1 MELVGGCYEQI
12 LFGFAVRPREYSFL
26 GSHCQS
32 AEGER
37 GGLAWIFLKASTCL
51 FLLEAIEP
59 LSTQHQSIPITSHKN
74 WMPIP
79 DFTHHAHTASLSA
92 VAVNNRYVVTGSRD
106 ETIQIYD
113 MKKKI
118 EHGALLHH
126 NGTITCLE
134 FYGNAYLLSAAED
147 GLICIWDTKRWECLK
162 SIKAHKGHVTSLS
175 IHPSGKLALS
185 VGTDKTLRTW
195 NLVEGRSAFIKNL
208 KQNAHIVKW
217 SPNGEKYVVIVT
229 NKVDI
234 YKLETASVSGAITT
248 EKRISSVR
256 FITDSVLAIAGD
268 DEVIRLYDC
277 DSQKCLC
284 EFKAHENRIKD
295 IYSFEK
301 EGLQVIVTASSDGYI
316 KLWSLELD
324 KIQDSPSLLCEVNT
338 KARLTCLAVWLDRT
352 SETKENPDTATTSSY
367 VNEDEPPLITR
378 KKKVCWTDDSDK
390 SAKGNRQ
397 VTPKKRK
404 SEGAQQKKKMKLQS

>member
-1 MELVGGCYEQI
+1 MMEGPETWPPSAGEEPGGMELVGGCYEQI
-12 LFGFAVRPREYSFL
+12 LFGFALRPE
-26 GSHCQS
+26 
-32 AEGER
+32 E
-37 GGLAWIFLKASTCL
+37 
-51 FLLEAIEP
+51 
-59 LSTQHQSIPITSHKN
+59 N
-74 WMPIP
+74 WTPVP

-126 NGTITCLE
+126 NGTVTCLE
-134 FYGNAYLLSAAED
+134 FYGNAHLLSGAED

-162 SIKAHKGHVTSLS
+162 AIKAHKGHVTSLS

-217 SPNGEKYVVIVT
+217 SPSGENYVVVVT

-234 YKLETASVSGAITT
+234 YKLETASVSGTITT
-248 EKRISSVR
+248 ERRISSVR
-256 FITDSVLAIAGD
+256 FITDSVLAVAGD
-268 DEVIRLYDC
+268 DEVVRLYDC
-277 DSQKCLC
+277 CSQKCLC

-295 IYSFEK
+295 VYSFEK
-301 EGLQVIVTASSDGYI
+301 KGLQVIVTASSDGYI
-316 KLWSLELD
+316 KLWRLELD
-324 KIQDSPSLLCEVNT
+324 KIQATPALLCEVNT
-338 KARLTCLAVWLDRT
+338 KARLTCLAVWQDT
-352 SETKENPDTATTSSY
+352 ASEARKNPDKATTSSN
-367 VNEDEPPLITR
+367 VNEDEQPLVNT
-378 KKKVCWTDDSDK
+378 KKKVCWTDNSDK
-390 SAKGNRQ
+390 SAKGNRPEM
-397 VTPKKRK
+397 PKRQKLE
-404 SEGAQQKKKMKLQS
+404 SAQQEKKKKLQSSK

>member
-1 MELVGGCYEQI
+1 MEGPQASSPSVGERGPGSRREMELVGGCYEQI
-12 LFGFAVRPREYSFL
+12 LFGFAVRP
-26 GSHCQS
+26 
-32 AEGER
+32 GE
-37 GGLAWIFLKASTCL
+37 
-51 FLLEAIEP
+51 
-59 LSTQHQSIPITSHKN
+59 N
-74 WMPIP
+74 WTPIP

-134 FYGNAYLLSAAED
+134 FYGNAHLLSGAED

-217 SPNGEKYVVIVT
+217 SPSGEKYVVVIT
-229 NKVDI
+229 NKVDV

-295 IYSFEK
+295 IYSFENQ
-301 EGLQVIVTASSDGYI
+301 GLQVIVTASSDGYI

-324 KIQDSPSLLCEVNT
+324 KIQDRPSLLCEVNT

-352 SETKENPDTATTSSY
+352 SETKENPDNATTSSY
-367 VNEDEPPLITR
+367 VNEDEQPLITR
-378 KKKVCWTDDSDK
+378 KKKVCWTDNSDK
-390 SAKGNRQ
+390 SAKGDRQ
-397 VTPKKRK
+397 VMPKKQK
-404 SEGAQQKKKMKLQS
+404 SEDAQQKKKMKL

>member
-1 MELVGGCYEQI
+1 MEGPQASPPSLGEGAPGRARQMELVGGCYEQI
-12 LFGFAVRPREYSFL
+12 LFGFAVR
-26 GSHCQS
+26 Q
-32 AEGER
+32 GE
-37 GGLAWIFLKASTCL
+37 
-51 FLLEAIEP
+51 
-59 LSTQHQSIPITSHKN
+59 N
-74 WMPIP
+74 WTPIP

-134 FYGNAYLLSAAED
+134 FYGNAHLLSGAED

-217 SPNGEKYVVIVT
+217 SPSGEKYVVVIT
-229 NKVDI
+229 NKVDV
-234 YKLETASVSGAITT
+234 YKLETASVSGSITT

-324 KIQDSPSLLCEVNT
+324 KVFLGVFLGWESVKNQDDVIPLLYI
-338 KARLTCLAVWLDRT
+338 AFAYGG
-352 SETKENPDTATTSSY
+352 NPLFHNLVPMPANGKILISQGGNQHQVTWSHVPVIAA
-367 VNEDEPPLITR
+367 ITR
-378 KKKVCWTDDSDK
+378 MLSVASSRRLPRW
-390 SAKGNRQ
+390 R
-397 VTPKKRK
+397 
-404 SEGAQQKKKMKLQS
+404 

>member
-12 LFGFAVRPREYSFL
+12 LFGFAVRP
-26 GSHCQS
+26 
-32 AEGER
+32 GEN
-37 GGLAWIFLKASTCL
+37 WT
-51 FLLEAIEP
+51 
-59 LSTQHQSIPITSHKN
+59 PIS
-74 WMPIP
+74 

-134 FYGNAYLLSAAED
+134 FYGNAHLLSGAED

-217 SPNGEKYVVIVT
+217 SPSGEKYVVVIT
-229 NKVDI
+229 NKVDV

-268 DEVIRLYDC
+268 DEVIRLYNC

-324 KIQDSPSLLCEVNT
+324 KIQDRPSLLCEVNT

-352 SETKENPDTATTSSY
+352 SETKENPDNATTSSY
-367 VNEDEPPLITR
+367 VNEDEQPLITR
-378 KKKVCWTDDSDK
+378 KKKVCWTDNSDK
-390 SAKGNRQ
+390 SAKEDRQ
-397 VTPKKRK
+397 VMPTKKK
-404 SEGAQQKKKMKLQS
+404 SEGAQQKKKMKLQNSK

>member
-1 MELVGGCYEQI
+1 
-12 LFGFAVRPREYSFL
+12 
-26 GSHCQS
+26 
-32 AEGER
+32 
-37 GGLAWIFLKASTCL
+37 
-51 FLLEAIEP
+51 
-59 LSTQHQSIPITSHKN
+59 
-74 WMPIP
+74 
-79 DFTHHAHTASLSA
+79 
-92 VAVNNRYVVTGSRD
+92 
-106 ETIQIYD
+106 

-126 NGTITCLE
+126 NGTVTCLE
-134 FYGNAYLLSAAED
+134 FYGNAHLLSGAED

-217 SPNGEKYVVIVT
+217 SPSGEKYVVVVT
-229 NKVDI
+229 NKVDV

-256 FITDSVLAIAGD
+256 FVTDSVLAVVGD
-268 DEVIRLYDC
+268 DEVVRLYDC

-324 KIQDSPSLLCEVNT
+324 TIQDIPSLLCEVNT
-338 KARLTCLAVWLDRT
+338 KARLTCLAVWLNRA
-352 SETKENPDTATTSSY
+352 SETKENPDKATTSSY
-367 VNEDEPPLITR
+367 GNRVNEDEQPLIAR
-378 KKKVCWTDDSDK
+378 KTKVCWTDNSDK
-390 SAKGNRQ
+390 SVKGDRQ
-397 VTPKKRK
+397 VMPKKRK
-404 SEGAQQKKKMKLQS
+404 SESAQQKKKKKLQSSK